1 MHLRLCIAQTS
12 ETPLWAANNRGHV
25 EVVKALI
32 EAGADVNL
40 ADEVNDGIAFKA
52 WCLLYWLNEVLEC
65 WAWDFLQCRTY
76 TSLIRHSYDVST

>member
-1 MHLRLCIAQTS
+1 MIVYYNVQYGFSLFGLRIAQTS

-40 ADEVNDGIAFKA
+40 ADEVNDSIEFKA
-52 WCLLYWLNEVLEC
+52 IGLVSSLL
-65 WAWDFLQCRTY
+65 AK
-76 TSLIRHSYDVST
+76 

>member
-1 MHLRLCIAQTS
+1 MIVYYNVQYGFSLFGLCITQTS

-40 ADEVNDGIAFKA
+40 ADEVNDSIEFKA
-52 WCLLYWLNEVLEC
+52 IGLVSSLL
-65 WAWDFLQCRTY
+65 AK
-76 TSLIRHSYDVST
+76 